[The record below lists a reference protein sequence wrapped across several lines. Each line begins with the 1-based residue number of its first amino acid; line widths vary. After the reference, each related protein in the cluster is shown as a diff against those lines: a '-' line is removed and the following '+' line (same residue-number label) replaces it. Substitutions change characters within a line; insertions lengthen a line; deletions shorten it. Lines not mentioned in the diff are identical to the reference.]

1 MSSLGQDVDFYMDEF
16 GKPTTYSEKDS
27 IAKMILNLLLMKPG
41 NLPSEPFMG
50 VDIRKYLYMRE
61 DEIDV
66 NELKNAIYNS
76 CHSLLPYIMG
86 DIKVYLKDADT
97 DDRRKVLILY
107 FPLTIDGITDS
118 LFIGVSRSSGN
129 DSDATYMF
137 ESAMKSR
144 MSF

>member
-27 IAKMILNLLLMKPG
+27 IAKMIMNLLLLKPG

-66 NELKNAIYNS
+66 NDLKNSIYNS
-76 CHSLLPYIMG
+76 CHALLPYIMG
-86 DIKVYLKDADT
+86 DIKIYLKDADT
-97 DDRRKVLILY
+97 SDRRKVLILN
-107 FPLTIDGITDS
+107 FPLTIDGVTDS
-118 LFIGVSRSSGN
+118 LFIGVSRSSG
-129 DSDATYMF
+129 SESEATYMY
-137 ESAMKSR
+137 ESKMKNKLIV
-144 MSF
+144 

>member
-27 IAKMILNLLLMKPG
+27 IAKMILNLLLLKPG

-66 NELKNAIYNS
+66 NELKNSIYNS

-86 DIKVYLKDADT
+86 DIKIYLKDADT
-97 DDRRKVLILY
+97 DDGRKVLILY
-107 FPLTIDGITDS
+107 FPLTIDGVTDS
-118 LFIGVSRSSGN
+118 LFIGVSRSGSN
-129 DSDATYMF
+129 ESDATYMY
-137 ESAMKSR
+137 ESAMNSR
-144 MSF
+144 RIM